1 MQWLET
7 FYQIA
12 AQRGAQQQV
21 TLPPFT
27 EFWQANQLIEMP
39 ENPNN
44 ARFSR
49 FAAFRADPQ
58 ANPLKTASGKKLKFT
73 RRPLPG
79 LAMPIVRR
87 TRCGSNLTS
96 GTATPRWV
104 SCRYFPP
111 IRRTALHS
119 QLNQTSLRE
128 RYAVAG
134 REPLTIHPLDAQA
147 RNIADGDLVR
157 VWNSRGQVLAGA
169 VVTEGIRPGVICL
182 HEGAWPDI
190 DPDAGI
196 CKNGAVNVLT
206 KDIPTSRLGNGCAG
220 NTALAWLEK
229 NTMDPRWRLAHLI
242 RRPMHNPGWVLGIVL
257 PCAVFYTETLRV
269 VEIYRPHVF
278 F

>member
-1 MQWLET
+1 MQVLS
-7 FYQIA
+7 A
-12 AQRGAQQQV
+12 HPAHR
-21 TLPPFT
+21 
-27 EFWQANQLIEMP
+27 
-39 ENPNN
+39 
-44 ARFSR
+44 
-49 FAAFRADPQ
+49 
-58 ANPLKTASGKKLKFT
+58 
-73 RRPLPG
+73 
-79 LAMPIVRR
+79 
-87 TRCGSNLTS
+87 
-96 GTATPRWV
+96 
-104 SCRYFPP
+104 
-111 IRRTALHS
+111 LHS

-196 CKNGAVNVLT
+196 CKNGAVNMLT

-229 NTMDPRWRLAHLI
+229 YDGPALALSAFDPPA
-242 RRPMHNPGWVLGIVL
+242 N
-257 PCAVFYTETLRV
+257 A
-269 VEIYRPHVF
+269 
-278 F
+278 